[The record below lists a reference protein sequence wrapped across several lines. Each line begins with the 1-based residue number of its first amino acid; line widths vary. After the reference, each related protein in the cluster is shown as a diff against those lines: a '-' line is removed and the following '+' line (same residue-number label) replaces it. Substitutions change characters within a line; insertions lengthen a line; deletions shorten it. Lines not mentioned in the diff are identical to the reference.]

1 MRSVGEMNEAIRIA
15 DAQANEL
22 DATRIDEPILNR
34 EFAIP
39 LTPSL
44 NALAH
49 AYVKRASGEST
60 PWPGWDNP
68 CGWGRHTIAL
78 SFQSSPPRRN
88 HHGQEPKWDAS
99 H

>member
-1 MRSVGEMNEAIRIA
+1 MRSVGEMNEAIRVA
-15 DAQANEL
+15 NAQANEL

-60 PWPGWDNP
+60 PWPA
-68 CGWGRHTIAL
+68 GRNRVK
-78 SFQSSPPRRN
+78 PPV
-88 HHGQEPKWDAS
+88 HGCRTVAS
-99 H
+99 GLRHQLVS